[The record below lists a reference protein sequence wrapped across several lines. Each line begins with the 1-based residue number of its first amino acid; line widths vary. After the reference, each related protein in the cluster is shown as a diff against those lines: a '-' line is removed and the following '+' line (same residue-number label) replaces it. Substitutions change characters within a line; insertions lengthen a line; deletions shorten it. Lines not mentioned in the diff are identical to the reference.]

1 MITRAFRDLLDETV
15 QPDEEAATAA
25 KSAFEDVNRPA
36 AKLDEH
42 PNQRHVTVLGQGAL
56 VAPDSRGTDLS
67 SRTTS

>member
-42 PNQRHVTVLGQGAL
+42 PNQRHVAL
-56 VAPDSRGTDLS
+56 CWDKAH
-67 SRTTS
+67 

>member
-15 QPDEEAATAA
+15 QRDEEAATAA
-25 KSAFEDVNRPA
+25 KSVFEDVNRP
-36 AKLDEH
+36 
-42 PNQRHVTVLGQGAL
+42 VLGQGTL